1 MAICPK
7 KDIFACVE
15 TKKSHSAQLED
26 KRLTF
31 FLLGLLLT
39 LSAVFV
45 ALQYND
51 SGGGDDFAGDMEDLV
66 QDIELSLPQDQKD
79 MVSADALSQP
89 PSKAITQEVKA
100 VQKPVENVQKIKA
113 TTSELVIGDG
123 EGAVDGAQVKEAV
136 PETPVENANPTAQP
150 EAPVNF
156 TVVQQIPV
164 FPGGWSAFMQWLT
177 KNLKYPYQ
185 AQKDKIQGMVVV
197 SFIVNKDGT
206 VADVKVSTSADP
218 VLDREALRVMRMM
231 PRWKPGK
238 DKGMVCRTMVAV
250 PVVFKL

>member
-1 MAICPK
+1 M
-7 KDIFACVE
+7 
-15 TKKSHSAQLED
+15 
-26 KRLTF
+26 
-31 FLLGLLLT
+31 
-39 LSAVFV
+39 
-45 ALQYND
+45 
-51 SGGGDDFAGDMEDLV
+51 
-66 QDIELSLPQDQKD
+66 
-79 MVSADALSQP
+79 
-89 PSKAITQEVKA
+89 
-100 VQKPVENVQKIKA
+100 ENVQKIKG

-238 DKGMVCRTMVAV
+238 DKGKVCRTMVAV

>member
-1 MAICPK
+1 M
-7 KDIFACVE
+7 
-15 TKKSHSAQLED
+15 ED

-39 LSAVFV
+39 LSVVFV
-45 ALQYND
+45 ALQYTA
-51 SGGGDDFAGDMEDLV
+51 SEGGDDFTADMEELV
-66 QDIELSLPQDQKD
+66 QDIDLSLPQDQKD

-136 PETPVENANPTAQP
+136 PETPVENANPTAQA

-185 AQKDKIQGMVVV
+185 ARQAKIQGMVVV

-206 VADVKVSTSADP
+206 VADVKVSTSVDP
-218 VLDREALRVMRMM
+218 LLDREALRVMRMM

-238 DKGMVCRTMVAV
+238 DKGKVCRTMVAV
-250 PVVFKL
+250 PIVFKL